1 MSSSFVVV
9 GIQADK
15 KSNKR
20 GKIIKILMR
29 ILCNIK
35 LRISRIIFDKIEE
48 NLVVR
53 MPIYCSYPYRE
64 FR

>member
-35 LRISRIIFDKIEE
+35 LRISRIIFDKI
-48 NLVVR
+48 
-53 MPIYCSYPYRE
+53 
-64 FR
+64 